1 MFSGFDSLQDLVRAV
16 QRRRVSPSEL
26 VRQSLTAIA
35 REQPRLNA
43 FITVMEEPALK
54 AAARLEKKGVST
66 GPLAGVPLAVK
77 DLLFTTDA
85 PTTAGSRI
93 YDGGLI
99 TDEDADVV
107 RRLRR
112 AGAIIVGK
120 TNLHEV
126 ALGVTSVNEHFGPA
140 RNPWNTEHVSGGS
153 SGGSGVAVAAD
164 LCAAAIGTDTRGSIR
179 IPASCCGITGFKPTY
194 GLVSVVG
201 VLPLAFSLDHVGPMT
216 RSVVDSAL
224 LLGIMLGRRAAIQR
238 LEKATKASTR
248 RLVVGVSE
256 YHMRDLDSPI
266 ARRIEEAIRAL
277 RPLVREIRKVS
288 LPELDG
294 AQHASSVIAGSEAVT
309 FHDATLKARPDG
321 YGPLVRGRMEKGYE
335 WTAVDYV
342 NARQKQALVRA
353 AFAQVFR
360 DVDVLVGATLPALPP
375 RIDATHVAINGQEA
389 NTVETFT
396 RCNAPQN
403 VAGLPAL
410 SVPCGF
416 AGEFPVGLQL
426 FGAEGADATVLS
438 VGAAYQRATDWHS
451 RTPPSGAGRGGRRGR

>member
-1 MFSGFDSLQDLVRAV
+1 MFSGFDTLQDLVRAV
-16 QRRRVSPSEL
+16 QRRRVSPGEL
-26 VRQSLTAIA
+26 VRMSLDAIA

-43 FITVMEEPALK
+43 FITVMEESALR
-54 AAARLEKKGVST
+54 AAARLEKKGAKA

-77 DLLFTTDA
+77 DLLFTKDA

-107 RRLRR
+107 VRLRR
-112 AGAIIVGK
+112 AGSIIVGK

-126 ALGVTSVNEHFGPA
+126 ALGVTSVNEHFGAA

-216 RSVVDSAL
+216 RSVADSAL
-224 LLGIMLGRRAAIQR
+224 LLGVMLGRRAAQQQ

-248 RLVVGVSE
+248 RLVLGVSE
-256 YHMRDLDSPI
+256 YHMRDLDARI
-266 ARRIEEAIRAL
+266 AQRIEEAIRAI
-277 RPLVREIRKVS
+277 RPLVREVRQVRI
-288 LPELDG
+288 PELDG
-294 AQHASSVIAGSEAVT
+294 VQHASSVLAGSEAVT
-309 FHDATLKARPDG
+309 FHDATLRTRREG

-342 NARQKQALVRA
+342 SARQKQALVRA

-360 DVDVLVGATLPALPP
+360 DVDVLLGATLPAMPP
-375 RIDATHVAINGQEA
+375 RIDASHVTINGEEA
-389 NTVETFT
+389 NVVEAFT

-416 AGEFPVGLQL
+416 AEGFPVGLQL
-426 FGAEGADATVLS
+426 FGAEGTDATVLS
-438 VGAAYQRATDWHS
+438 LGAAYQRATDWHL
-451 RTPPSGAGRGGRRGR
+451 RTPSSGTGRRKRS

>member
-1 MFSGFDSLQDLVRAV
+1 MFSDFGTLQDMARAV
-16 QRRRVSPSEL
+16 QRRRVSPTEL
-26 VRQSLTAIA
+26 VRMSLDAIA

-43 FITVMEEPALK
+43 FITVMEEPALR
-54 AAARLEKKGVST
+54 AAARLEKKGAKA

-77 DLLFTTDA
+77 DLLFTKDA

-107 RRLRR
+107 MRLRR

-126 ALGVTSVNEHFGPA
+126 ALGVTSVNEHFGAA

-224 LLGIMLGRRAAIQR
+224 LLGVMLGRRAAVQL

-256 YHMRDLDSPI
+256 YHMRDLDSRV

-277 RPLVREIRKVS
+277 RPLVRDVREVRI
-288 LPELDG
+288 PELDG
-294 AQHASSVIAGSEAVT
+294 AQHASSVLAGSEAVT
-309 FHDATLKARPDG
+309 FHDATLKSRRDG

-353 AFAQVFR
+353 TFAQVFR
-360 DVDVLVGATLPALPP
+360 DVDLLVGATLPAMPP
-375 RIDATHVAINGQEA
+375 RIDATHVTINGQEA
-389 NTVETFT
+389 NVVEAFT

-416 AGEFPVGLQL
+416 VDEFPVGLQL

-438 VGAAYQRATDWHS
+438 LGAAYQRVSEWHL
-451 RTPPSGAGRGGRRGR
+451 RTPSSGTGRRKRSR

>member
-1 MFSGFDSLQDLVRAV
+1 
-16 QRRRVSPSEL
+16 
-26 VRQSLTAIA
+26 
-35 REQPRLNA
+35 
-43 FITVMEEPALK
+43 
-54 AAARLEKKGVST
+54 
-66 GPLAGVPLAVK
+66 
-77 DLLFTTDA
+77 
-85 PTTAGSRI
+85 
-93 YDGGLI
+93 
-99 TDEDADVV
+99 
-107 RRLRR
+107 
-112 AGAIIVGK
+112 
-120 TNLHEV
+120 
-126 ALGVTSVNEHFGPA
+126 
-140 RNPWNTEHVSGGS
+140 
-153 SGGSGVAVAAD
+153 VAAD

-224 LLGIMLGRRAAIQR
+224 LLGVMLGRRAAVQQ

-256 YHMRDLDSPI
+256 YHMRDLDARI

-277 RPLVREIRKVS
+277 RPLVREVREVRI
-288 LPELDG
+288 PELDG
-294 AQHASSVIAGSEAVT
+294 AQHASSVLAGSEAVT
-309 FHDATLKARPDG
+309 FHDATLKSRPDG

-375 RIDATHVAINGQEA
+375 RIDATHVTINGQEA
-389 NTVETFT
+389 NVVEAFT

-416 AGEFPVGLQL
+416 VDEFPVGLQL
-426 FGAEGADATVLS
+426 FGAEGADAPVLS
-438 VGAAYQRATDWHS
+438 LGAAYQRVSDWHL
-451 RTPPSGAGRGGRRGR
+451 RTPSSGTGRRKRSR